1 MQAEMG
7 AILRRDGV
15 IHDPA
20 ARITPLTGGVSSE
33 IYRVEDGGKVF
44 AVKRALA
51 KLKVADDW
59 QVDLGRNAAEVDYL
73 TCVGGLLP
81 GAVPAVLS
89 VSRTDHYFVMEFLGD
104 GFANWKTL
112 LLDGVAEPD
121 HARQAARVLATI
133 HRRTWDDAEVR
144 AKFETTSNFIQL
156 RLDPYLATTGRRHPV
171 LESHFAAEIE
181 RILAARRCLIHGD
194 YSPKNLLL
202 GHGRLVVLDCEVAWF
217 GDPTFDAAFLLNHF
231 FLKSLHLDQ
240 KRDAFLAL
248 VEAFHETYAEELG
261 AEKWAL
267 IAPHLPRLLLMLMLA
282 RVDGKS
288 PVEYLREDE
297 PKKNLL
303 RRFAGARI
311 PSPPRELPALLADWK
326 KATTL

>member
-1 MQAEMG
+1 MG
-7 AILRRDGV
+7 AILLRDGV

-20 ARITPLTGGVSSE
+20 AQITPLTGGVSSE
-33 IYRVEDGGKVF
+33 IYRVEDGGKIF

-59 QVDLGRNAAEVDYL
+59 RVDLSRNAAEVDYL

-89 VSRTDHYFVMEFLGD
+89 VSRTEHYFVMEFLGD
-104 GFANWKTL
+104 GFANWKAL
-112 LLDGVAEPD
+112 LLDGVAEPA
-121 HARQAARVLATI
+121 HARQAAQVLATI

-144 AKFETTSNFIQL
+144 ARFETTSNFIQL
-156 RLDPYLATTGRRHPV
+156 RLDPYLATTGARHPD
-171 LESHFAAEIE
+171 LEKHFTVEIE
-181 RILAARRCLIHGD
+181 RILASRRCLIHGD

-202 GHGRLVVLDCEVAWF
+202 GHGRLVVLDCEVAWY

-231 FLKSLHLDQ
+231 FLKSLHLDR
-240 KRDAFLAL
+240 KREAFFAL
-248 VEAFHETYAEELG
+248 VESFQEAYAAELG

-267 IAPHLPRLLLMLMLA
+267 VAPHLPRLLLMLMLA

-288 PVEYLREDE
+288 PVEYLCDHEA
-297 PKKNLL
+297 KKNFL
-303 RRFAGARI
+303 RGFAREHI
-311 PSPPRELPALLADWK
+311 PSPPRDLPALLANWK
-326 KATTL
+326 QALTSL